1 MLSNKMLDLILE
13 ELGLEEDEEFKTETE
28 IKSIGV
34 NNIINASLYKV
45 NRTGLQVKSIHFD
58 DWTHSIRLDDL
69 LLGKLKIFKLP
80 FVPELNEA
88 YYVPDISIVD
98 LYFKTLN
105 YNTKDDKH
113 RIEREI
119 CFRTKEGAI
128 NRTKEVLGSLRGG
141 TDE

>member
-1 MLSNKMLDLILE
+1 MLSDKMLNLILE
-13 ELGLEEDEEFKTETE
+13 ELELEKDEEFE
-28 IKSIGV
+28 IKNV
-34 NNIINASLYKV
+34 CYNHRINK
-45 NRTGLQVKSIHFD
+45 NGLEYCFD
-58 DWTHSIRLDDL
+58 DHWDRSIYLGEL
-69 LLGKLKIFKLP
+69 LLGELEIIKLP

-113 RIEREI
+113 RIEHEM

-128 NRTKEVLGSLRGG
+128 TRTKWLLNQ
-141 TDE
+141 DHQ